1 MKFGQKIFLVS
12 FVLIII
18 AINGIG
24 IIMINHTYKANIQK
38 EIEKNVIQINSIM
51 TEINAEM
58 NSLTYIANVYWKN
71 DVNIKL
77 YEQGK
82 MIYTNF
88 DEEYPEIEEKLLKS
102 KDMVIT
108 NEVEEKSNVESKKIN
123 VLENKEEKEDIIKVY
138 IEDNKL
144 FMEMREGTKELIT
157 LADISKV
164 NDMKKEQIDYFI
176 KLSLASSFAI
186 AFILS
191 ISVRLL
197 TRKIKRL
204 NKTVEEVAAGHY
216 EARVKR
222 LGNDEISNVGK
233 SFNVM
238 AQAIQEN
245 ITQIQEVAENRKR
258 FIGNLTHEIR
268 TPLTSII
275 GYSSLI
281 KNGKILDKE
290 VMVEYCNKI
299 HEEGKYIE
307 KISQRLMDLLLVEN
321 GSITIEEVNLSEEL
335 YKILEEL
342 QTLFPDVIYETEI
355 EEEIFGK
362 VDKVLLKS
370 LIYNLVKNAINS
382 YEGMAT
388 IRVELSRNKEIRIID
403 YGNGIPKEEL
413 EKIKEPFYTLSKD
426 RNRTFSGMGLG
437 LPLCIKI
444 VETLKGKLEIESKEN
459 EGTKIIVKLG
469 EKDED

>member
-18 AINGIG
+18 AINEIG

-144 FMEMREGTKELIT
+144 FMEMRESTKELIT

-191 ISVRLL
+191 ISVRFL

-238 AQAIQEN
+238 AQAIQDN

-321 GSITIEEVNLSEEL
+321 GNITIEEVNLSEEL

-382 YEGMAT
+382 YEGVAT